1 MQRRKFSRRGLL
13 KQAVGIATATLLPM
27 PAIAQAR
34 PVKFTLSWLATGSFA
49 FVYAAQAK
57 EFMKKRGID
66 MSIARGF
73 GSFAAAQ
80 SIAAGAFD
88 CGLSAVPAVAL
99 SVAKGLP
106 LISLATTDY
115 DAMMGIGV
123 LADSP
128 IKKPQDLAGKKIA
141 SVPTSGESPSS
152 RLLRKGSGSISALLN
167 RCMST
172 TRCSSACSR
181 KSRWMR
187 SLISPP
193 PVMPRCW

>member
-1 MQRRKFSRRGLL
+1 MQRHKVSRRVLL
-13 KQAVGIATATLLPM
+13 KHAAGVATAALLPM
-27 PAIAQAR
+27 PAIAETR

-73 GSFAAAQ
+73 GSFATAQ
-80 SIAAGAFD
+80 SIAAGTFD

-115 DAMMGIGV
+115 DAMMGV
-123 LADSP
+123 AD
-128 IKKPQDLAGKKIA
+128 QEAAGFGGQEDRLGADIRR
-141 SVPTSGESPSS
+141 VPLPSG
-152 RLLRKGSGSISALLN
+152 LRAKGRA
-167 RCMST
+167 RFQH
-172 TRCSSACSR
+172 R
-181 KSRWMR
+181 
-187 SLISPP
+187 
-193 PVMPRCW
+193 